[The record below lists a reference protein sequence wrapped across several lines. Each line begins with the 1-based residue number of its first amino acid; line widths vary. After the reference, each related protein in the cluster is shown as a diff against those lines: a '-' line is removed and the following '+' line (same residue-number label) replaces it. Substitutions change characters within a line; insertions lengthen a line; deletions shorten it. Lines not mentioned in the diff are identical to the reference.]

1 MDRSTDVWG
10 TAMADSSD
18 TGTADERAPTPR
30 PLWTVVDGSVRLL
43 STRCLR
49 CGTVA
54 FPPQRYGC
62 PSCGADGDALVESLI
77 PAAGTLHTFT
87 TVHLD
92 PKHETPFQVGEVATS
107 ADPLVRCRLRIDR
120 PRIGQQLLA
129 RIRVGDD
136 GETLEFVAVEEEA
149 DRDAA
154 DAPEIAGTEEAVD
167 G

>member
-10 TAMADSSD
+10 TAMAESSD
-18 TGTADERAPTPR
+18 TGTADEGAPMPR
-30 PLWTVVDGSVRLL
+30 PLWTVVDGSVQLRG
-43 STRCLR
+43 TRCLR

-107 ADPLVRCRLRIDR
+107 ADPLVRGRLRIDR
-120 PRIGQQLLA
+120 PRIGQELVA
-129 RIRVGDD
+129 RIRVDEA
-136 GETLEFVAVEEEA
+136 GETLEFVAAESGAAE
-149 DRDAA
+149 DGA
-154 DAPEIAGTEEAVD
+154 DAPETAGAEEAVD